1 MAWDGAQSS
10 DDEIDLLA
18 LWAVLWRRKFF
29 ILSFTLLAT
38 LAAVYVTLFVMPET
52 YQSQA
57 VLLPTG
63 ADNDKMGGLAGLASS
78 LPIPI
83 SLPGAGGAGSQLIMA
98 FLESQNFKAKLID
111 KYALLPRLNKK
122 QWDAD
127 KQQWLIDDPKKKPT
141 TIKAIQGK
149 ALDSIYD
156 VKQDKKTQLITI
168 TWVDEEPAFAA
179 EMVGRVVSELE
190 YYLAY
195 EYESDSQRERKF
207 AEKELAGATSELE
220 AWEQKVPSDELS
232 LAKIKREL
240 LAATTVYTELRKQV
254 ELAKLTEEKE
264 VVNFKTVDPPFVP
277 EIRFKPK
284 RSLICALT
292 LVTAGFLSILLV
304 FVGEAIAARGKEKAP
319 SPSGSELE

>member
-1 MAWDGAQSS
+1 MAWDGVQSS

-63 ADNDKMGGLAGLASS
+63 DTNDKMGGLAGLASS

-83 SLPGAGGAGSQLIMA
+83 SLPGGGAGSQLIMA
-98 FLESQNFKAKLID
+98 FLESQNLKVKLLD
-111 KYALLPRLNKK
+111 KYALLPRLYKK

-127 KQQWLIDDPKKKPT
+127 KQRWLIDDPKKMPT
-141 TIKAIQGK
+141 IIKAIQGK
-149 ALDSIYD
+149 RLDSTYG

-168 TWVDEEPAFAA
+168 TWVDEDPAFAA
-179 EMVGRVVSELE
+179 EMVGRVISELE

-207 AEKELAGATSELE
+207 AEKELAGATAELE
-220 AWEQKVPSDELS
+220 SWEQKVPSDELS

-264 VVNFKTVDPPFVP
+264 VVNFKTVDQPFVP

-304 FVGEAIAARGKEKAP
+304 FMGEAIAARKKKEVVAD
-319 SPSGSELE
+319 